1 MVAGGVSVVRWA
13 NPTVPVSPGSKET
26 PVRATSAFRRL
37 AAIGTAVTLMVALAA
52 CGSDDKSDASGP
64 DLGLLQ
70 KGTLR
75 IGTLTDAPPNVYV
88 KDGKF
93 TGFDN
98 DLISAV
104 AAKLNLKP
112 EFVGTD
118 FSALLS
124 QVNGGRFDLGSSSI
138 TITEARKKTVA
149 FSNGYDFGYLGLN
162 TTKSSGITKFD
173 QLDGKRV
180 VVVQGT
186 VQDDYAT
193 QKNLNPVRVPNY
205 NAAVGQLKAG
215 TADAWISPAEIGE
228 KMAKE
233 QGGGVVVLAAKEL
246 SSAPTAFAV
255 AKSNDKL
262 REAVNKALDEV
273 IADGTWTKLVEQYYP
288 GRAVPATFK
297 PGSGSVKFTAPKAS
311 APVAG

>member
-1 MVAGGVSVVRWA
+1 
-13 NPTVPVSPGSKET
+13 
-26 PVRATSAFRRL
+26 VRAFSALRRF
-37 AAIGTAVTLMVALAA
+37 AALGTAITLAVALAA

-64 DLGLLQ
+64 DLGLIQ
-70 KGTLR
+70 SGTLR

-98 DLISAV
+98 DLITAV
-104 AAKLNLKP
+104 AAKLNLRP

-124 QVNGGRFDLGSSSI
+124 QVNGGQFDLGSSSI

-162 TTKSSGITKFD
+162 TTKTSGITSFD
-173 QLDGKRV
+173 QLGGKRV

-233 QGGGVVVLAAKEL
+233 QGGGVVILAAKEL
-246 SSAPTAFAV
+246 SSAPTAYAV

-262 REAVNKALDEV
+262 REAVNKALDQV
-273 IADGTWTKLVEQYYP
+273 IADGTWTKLVQQYYP
-288 GRAVPATFK
+288 GRAVPASFK
-297 PGSGSVKFTAPKAS
+297 PGSGTVKFDVPTAVPTATP
-311 APVAG
+311 AAG

>member
-1 MVAGGVSVVRWA
+1 M
-13 NPTVPVSPGSKET
+13 
-26 PVRATSAFRRL
+26 RAFGAFRRVVAVVGAITL
-37 AAIGTAVTLMVALAA
+37 ASAMVA
-52 CGSDDKSDASGP
+52 CGSNGDDAAAGGQ
-64 DLGLLQ
+64 DLGLMSA
-70 KGTLR
+70 GTLR

-98 DLISAV
+98 DLITAV

-124 QVNGGRFDLGSSSI
+124 QVNGGQFDLGSSSI

-162 TTKSSGITKFD
+162 TTKDSGITNFD
-173 QLDGKRV
+173 QLTGKRV

-193 QKNLNPVRVPNY
+193 GKNLNPVRVPNY
-205 NAAVGQLKAG
+205 NAALGQLKAG
-215 TADAWISPAEIGE
+215 TADAWVSPAEIGE

-233 QGGGVVVLAAKEL
+233 QGGGTVILAAKEL
-246 SSAPTAFAV
+246 SDAPMAFAV
-255 AKSNDKL
+255 AKNNDKL

-288 GRAVPATFK
+288 GRAVPANFT
-297 PGSGSVKFTAPKAS
+297 PGSGSVKFTAPKA
-311 APVAG
+311 

>member
-1 MVAGGVSVVRWA
+1 MR
-13 NPTVPVSPGSKET
+13 
-26 PVRATSAFRRL
+26 AFRRVVAVVGAITL
-37 AAIGTAVTLMVALAA
+37 TAAMVA
-52 CGSDDKSDASGP
+52 CGSDKKDSAAGP
-64 DLGLLQ
+64 DLGLMQ
-70 KGTLR
+70 AGTLR

-98 DLISAV
+98 DLITAV

-124 QVNGGRFDLGSSSI
+124 QVNGGQFDLGSSSI
-138 TITEARKKTVA
+138 TVTEARKKTVA

-173 QLDGKRV
+173 QLPGKRV

-193 QKNLNPVRVPNY
+193 QKNLNPVCVPNY
-205 NAAVGQLKAG
+205 NAALGQLKAG
-215 TADAWISPAEIGE
+215 TADAWVSPAEIGE

-233 QGGGVVVLAAKEL
+233 QGGGTVILAAKEL
-246 SSAPTAFAV
+246 SDAPMAFAV
-255 AKSNDKL
+255 AKQNDKL
-262 REAVNKALDEV
+262 REAVDKALDEV

-288 GRAVPATFK
+288 GRAVPANFK
-297 PGSGSVKFTAPKAS
+297 PGSGSVKFTAPKA
-311 APVAG
+311 

>member
-1 MVAGGVSVVRWA
+1 M
-13 NPTVPVSPGSKET
+13 
-26 PVRATSAFRRL
+26 RAISAISAFRRF
-37 AAIGTAVTLMVALAA
+37 AALGAAVTLAVSLAA
-52 CGSDDKSDASGP
+52 CGSGDKSDASGP
-64 DLGLLQ
+64 DLGLMQ
-70 KGTLR
+70 AGTLR

-98 DLISAV
+98 DLITAV

-124 QVNGGRFDLGSSSI
+124 QVNGGQFDLGSSSI

-162 TTKSSGITKFD
+162 TTKTSGITSFD
-173 QLDGKRV
+173 QLTGKRV

-193 QKNLNPVRVPNY
+193 QKSLNPVRVPNY

-233 QGGGVVVLAAKEL
+233 Q
-246 SSAPTAFAV
+246 
-255 AKSNDKL
+255 
-262 REAVNKALDEV
+262 
-273 IADGTWTKLVEQYYP
+273 
-288 GRAVPATFK
+288 
-297 PGSGSVKFTAPKAS
+297 
-311 APVAG
+311 

>member
-1 MVAGGVSVVRWA
+1 
-13 NPTVPVSPGSKET
+13 
-26 PVRATSAFRRL
+26 VRAFGAFRRVVAVVGAITL
-37 AAIGTAVTLMVALAA
+37 ASAMVA
-52 CGSDDKSDASGP
+52 CGSNGDDAAAGGQ
-64 DLGLLQ
+64 DLGLMSA
-70 KGTLR
+70 GTLR

-98 DLISAV
+98 DLITAV

-124 QVNGGRFDLGSSSI
+124 QVNGGQFDLGSSSI

-162 TTKSSGITKFD
+162 TTKDSGITSFD
-173 QLDGKRV
+173 QLTGKRV

-193 QKNLNPVRVPNY
+193 GKNLNPVRVPNY
-205 NAAVGQLKAG
+205 NAALGQLKAG
-215 TADAWISPAEIGE
+215 TADAWVSPAEIGE

-233 QGGGVVVLAAKEL
+233 QGGGTVILAAKEL
-246 SSAPTAFAV
+246 SDAPMAFAV
-255 AKSNDKL
+255 AKNNDKL

-288 GRAVPATFK
+288 GRAVPANFK
-297 PGSGSVKFTAPKAS
+297 PGSGSVKFTAPKA
-311 APVAG
+311 